1 MSLRACL
8 LLALVFLAAPGTAD
22 AQYLPEC
29 TVTMGDINF
38 SVVNNVGQPDVHVSG
53 PMHIDCRRGFPFA
66 RALVCIALENPG
78 DVGWDPRTL
87 SGPGGRRLDY
97 NIYSDPTH
105 REVWGSA
112 RSPGATQVGVT
123 VQLSLYG
130 TATANVLYYA
140 KLRGAQNNARA
151 GDYSRQFSDRDVAV
165 SAVAYYGQGEY
176 VCTPDM
182 QVISRFSFTVRARVV
197 PDCAI
202 EATNLDFGL
211 ANADLALIPR
221 DAISTITATCTQGSS
236 YSITLDRGRGTGATV
251 AQRRLTRID
260 SGVDT
265 LTYQLYSDSLRRRP
279 WGDGSF
285 GTSDVSGNGN
295 GVQDTIV
302 HTVYG
307 TLDAQ
312 QPGRAGT
319 YSDTITAT
327 ITY

>member
-1 MSLRACL
+1 MTLRACL
-8 LLALVFLAAPGTAD
+8 LLVWAFLAAPGTAD

-38 SVVNNVGQPDVHVSG
+38 SIVNNVGQGDVHVSG
-53 PMHIDCRRGFPFA
+53 PMHVDCRRGFPYA
-66 RALVCIALENPG
+66 RALVCIGLENPG

-87 SGPGGRRLDY
+87 SGPGARRLDY

-105 REVWGSA
+105 RQVWGSA

-140 KLRGAQNNARA
+140 KLHGAQNNARA

-165 SAVAYYGQGEY
+165 SAVSYYGGGEY

-202 EATNLDFGL
+202 EATTLNFGTADASLATNPLD
-211 ANADLALIPR
+211 AT
-221 DAISTITATCTQGSS
+221 STITATCTQGSS
-236 YSITLDRGRGTGATV
+236 YSIALDRGRGPGATV

-265 LTYQLYSDSLRRRP
+265 LIYELYSDALRRRL

-285 GTSDVSGNGN
+285 GTSDVSGTGN

-312 QPGRAGT
+312 EPGRSGS